1 MVLDFD
7 FFLLKDDKVIQA
19 MADMVQDI
27 VDKSENVIINNDFV
41 SQFTSGLD
49 KNLFDIRYKN
59 GLIYNSK
66 DYNMYASKTI
76 RVSIKDGDIDNIS
89 TDDDEYYDNLFN
101 DKEDFGETRDIITI
115 SFRDCYDNEAVYY
128 IEEVEILS
136 SFSVKTCLDEQD
148 GQSEYK
154 I

>member
-27 VDKSENVIINNDFV
+27 VDKNEDVVMNNDFV
-41 SQFTSGLD
+41 SQFTHDLD
-49 KNLFDIRYKN
+49 KKLFDIRYKN

-89 TDDDEYYDNLFN
+89 TDDDEYYDNLF
-101 DKEDFGETRDIITI
+101 DYKEDFGEIRDIITI
-115 SFRDCYDNEAVYY
+115 SFRDCYNNDAVYY
-128 IEEVEILS
+128 IEEVDILS
-136 SFSVKTCLDEQD
+136 SFSVKTC
-148 GQSEYK
+148 
-154 I
+154 

>member
-59 GLIYNSK
+59 GF
-66 DYNMYASKTI
+66 
-76 RVSIKDGDIDNIS
+76 
-89 TDDDEYYDNLFN
+89 E
-101 DKEDFGETRDIITI
+101 
-115 SFRDCYDNEAVYY
+115 
-128 IEEVEILS
+128 
-136 SFSVKTCLDEQD
+136 
-148 GQSEYK
+148 
-154 I
+154 